1 MNATNCA
8 KVLAYCDRYGSI
20 TAREAFIKLNINSP
34 RKLFSDMRR
43 KGYELKEPTP
53 MYNGGRKPYHR
64 YYFGKVNAD
73 G

>member
-1 MNATNCA
+1 MDATNCG
-8 KVLAYCDRYGSI
+8 KVLAYCEQYGSI
-20 TAREAFIKLNINSP
+20 TAREAFTKLYINSP
-34 RKLFSDMRR
+34 RKVFSDMRR

-73 G
+73 D